1 MWWCGDGWC
10 GVVVRCDGVAM
21 CSVSMVVRCGGVV
34 MDGVVWWSGVIFIV
48 IFSNLLC
55 ISFLG
60 FSSSFS
66 RNT

>member
-1 MWWCGDGWC
+1 MD
-10 GVVVRCDGVAM
+10 GVVWWSGV
-21 CSVSMVVRCGGVV
+21 MVWQCVVLVWWSGVV